1 MINRSN
7 LIYSIMIQRGIVI
20 PEYQEVTESQ
30 ESSIPEEAVSDSP
43 VSKEEDEAED
53 R

>member
-1 MINRSN
+1 
-7 LIYSIMIQRGIVI
+7 MIQRGIVI

-30 ESSIPEEAVSDSP
+30 ESSLPEKAVSDSP
-43 VSKEEDEAED
+43 VSQEEDGTEG